1 MSDKWTAH
9 KIKHFKGKGRLAA
22 LTAHDYTLARLI
34 DAAGIPIILV
44 GDSLGMYAQGN
55 DTTLPVTMDQMV
67 YHTTL
72 VARGATHAVVIADMP
87 FLSYQA
93 SDEEAL
99 RNAGRFLKE
108 AGADGV
114 KVEGGLLRAPLI
126 RRMVENGIPVMG
138 HIGLTPQSIHSFGGF
153 KIQGRTNPEA
163 ERLLADAKA
172 LEEAGVFSLVLEC
185 LPAALGEAITQAVS
199 IPTLG
204 IGGGPACDGQILV
217 THDVLGLL
225 GDFKPR
231 FVKRYID
238 LGPEIIKQVQRY
250 REEVEQGLFPDAEHS
265 YQ

>member
-1 MSDKWTAH
+1 MSDKWTAL
-9 KIKHFKGKGRLAA
+9 KIKQHKGKGRLAA
-22 LTAHDYTLARLI
+22 LTAHDYTLARLV
-34 DAAGIPIILV
+34 DASGVPIVLV
-44 GDSLGMYAQGN
+44 GDSLGMYGQGHEN
-55 DTTLPVTMDQMV
+55 TLPVTMDQMI

-72 VARGATHAVVIADMP
+72 VARGVEHALVVADMP

-93 SDEEAL
+93 ADDEAL

-108 AGADGV
+108 AHAGAV
-114 KVEGGLLRAPLI
+114 KVEGGAMRAPLI

-138 HIGLTPQSIHSFGGF
+138 HIGLTPQSIHAFGGY

-172 LEEAGVFSLVLEC
+172 LDAAGVFSLVLEC
-185 LPAALGEAITQAVS
+185 VPASLGAEITAAVS

-231 FVKRYID
+231 FVKRYAN
-238 LGPEIIKQVQRY
+238 LGEDVVKTLRQY
-250 REEVEQGLFPDAEHS
+250 REEVEQGVFPDEEHG
-265 YQ
+265 Y